1 MFIFVF
7 ILFLDSPSFPGS
19 RSSTPSLYRQAL
31 QTNVHIVDPNIL
43 TDLETHAKKVATS
56 VDRML
61 ENLSGTLQSV
71 SVFN

>member
-1 MFIFVF
+1 MFHLI
-7 ILFLDSPSFPGS
+7 DSSSFPGS

-31 QTNVHIVDPNIL
+31 QPSVHIVDPNIL
-43 TDLETHAKKVATS
+43 TDLEIHAKKVATC

-71 SVFN
+71 SYNK